1 MQKIVKVEKVEIG
14 IFVNVDI
21 YILDRIPLHEYR
33 NSNIRE
39 SIQDSRLWQDFLT
52 HCMQFAAKIARL

>member
-52 HCMQFAAKIARL
+52 